1 MTEDDF
7 IKLSSADAK
16 NHILGQSKAE
26 ADRLAVLYR
35 DRHGIDLWRLDKN
48 ATAAEPGTIATVGW
62 WLFGLG
68 LIGALAAFFYPV
80 GVETPGLYG
89 VPDQVANLDKIAI
102 RHMVMAAS
110 LAVFVAGSVLIGA
123 GAVQRDLRRLA

>member
-7 IKLSSADAK
+7 IKLSGADAK

-48 ATAAEPGTIATVGW
+48 GPAAEPGTIATVGW

-68 LIGALAAFFYPV
+68 LLGALAAFFYPV

-89 VPDQVANLDKIAI
+89 VPD
-102 RHMVMAAS
+102 
-110 LAVFVAGSVLIGA
+110 
-123 GAVQRDLRRLA
+123 LRRLA